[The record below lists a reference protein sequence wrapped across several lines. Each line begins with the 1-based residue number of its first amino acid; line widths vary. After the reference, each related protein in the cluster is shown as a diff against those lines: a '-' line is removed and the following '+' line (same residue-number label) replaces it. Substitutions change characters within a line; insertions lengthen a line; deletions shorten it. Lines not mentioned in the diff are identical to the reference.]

1 MSAGF
6 SEEKIEVSIDK
17 SKLQEV
23 LKVYKRIKRYQR
35 STLFEIKTMDGTE
48 TLVSDLLKE
57 LEEDG

>member
-1 MSAGF
+1 MSSGF

-17 SKLQEV
+17 DKLQEV

-35 STLFEIKTMDGTE
+35 SSLFEIKTMDGTE

-57 LEEDG
+57 LDDDG

>member
-17 SKLQEV
+17 DKLQEV

-35 STLFEIKTMDGTE
+35 SSLFEIKTMDGTE

>member
-35 STLFEIKTMDGTE
+35 SSLFEIKTMDGTE

-57 LEEDG
+57 LDEDG

>member
-1 MSAGF
+1 MSSGF

-17 SKLQEV
+17 DKLQEV

-35 STLFEIKTMDGTE
+35 SSLFEIKTMDGTE

-57 LEEDG
+57 LDEDG

>member
-1 MSAGF
+1 MSSGF

-17 SKLQEV
+17 DKLQEV

-35 STLFEIKTMDGTE
+35 SSLFEIKTMDGTE

-57 LEEDG
+57 LDENG

>member
-17 SKLQEV
+17 DKLQEV

-35 STLFEIKTMDGTE
+35 SSLFEIKTMDGTE

-57 LEEDG
+57 LDENG

>member
-1 MSAGF
+1 MSSGF

-17 SKLQEV
+17 DKLQEV

-35 STLFEIKTMDGTE
+35 SSLFEIKTMDGTE